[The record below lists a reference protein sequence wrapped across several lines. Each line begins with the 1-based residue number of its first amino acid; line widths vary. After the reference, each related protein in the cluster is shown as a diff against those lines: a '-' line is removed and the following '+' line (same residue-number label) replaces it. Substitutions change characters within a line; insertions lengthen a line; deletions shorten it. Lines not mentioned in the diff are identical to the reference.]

1 MCWPV
6 QSSLLSFPNYW
17 LRHANIGGSPRAE
30 RIENFFKSH
39 VWDFIHPKKC
49 EILSGEIY
57 SVKLLQ
63 GFDHMDYYGGER
75 SVKTSSVANPL
86 FEVAHSRVADF
97 RQGRGTALYAD
108 ADFQYLR
115 NLVAF
120 GFPQYGHLQNTDTS
134 RNTSVVTRTR
144 WLLDNCLIIAATGQF
159 KPPSPS
165 SSPPSSSPPWSPR
178 SPSPKVFQLGI

>member
-1 MCWPV
+1 
-6 QSSLLSFPNYW
+6 
-17 LRHANIGGSPRAE
+17 
-30 RIENFFKSH
+30 
-39 VWDFIHPKKC
+39 
-49 EILSGEIY
+49 
-57 SVKLLQ
+57 
-63 GFDHMDYYGGER
+63 MDYYGGER

-97 RQGRGTALYAD
+97 RQGGGTALYAD

-120 GFPQYGHLQNTDTS
+120 GFPQYGYLQNTDTS

-165 SSPPSSSPPWSPR
+165 SSSSPSWSPPSSSPPWSPR
-178 SPSPKVFQLGI
+178 SPSPKVFQLGIQTFRNLHFYETNHGKFLFLSCLLLFSFPVAMLTQVLVTVRVRMSVGQ

>member
-1 MCWPV
+1 
-6 QSSLLSFPNYW
+6 
-17 LRHANIGGSPRAE
+17 
-30 RIENFFKSH
+30 
-39 VWDFIHPKKC
+39 
-49 EILSGEIY
+49 
-57 SVKLLQ
+57 
-63 GFDHMDYYGGER
+63 MDYYGGER

-97 RQGRGTALYAD
+97 RQGGGTALYAD

-120 GFPQYGHLQNTDTS
+120 GFPQYGYLQNTDTS
-134 RNTSVVTRTR
+134 RNTSVVMRTR

-165 SSPPSSSPPWSPR
+165 SSSSPSWSPPSSSPPWSPR
-178 SPSPKVFQLGI
+178 SPSPKVFQLGIQTFRNLHFYETNHGKFLFLSCLLLFSFPVPMLTQVLVTVRVRMSVGQ